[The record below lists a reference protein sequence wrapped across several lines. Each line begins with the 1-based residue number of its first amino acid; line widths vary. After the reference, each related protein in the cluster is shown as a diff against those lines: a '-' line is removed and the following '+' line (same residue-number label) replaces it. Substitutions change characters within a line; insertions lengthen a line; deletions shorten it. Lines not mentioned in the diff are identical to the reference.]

1 MKKIVL
7 IFALVFS
14 LLSFAPSYQIWSL
27 SDSCLKGSGGIRVDF
42 VSVIDDISVQTEG
55 YFINQNTFLSDRCI
69 YFDSCMSSSPGV
81 LKKLYLDEDDVV
93 THSDRL
99 NIEGIVF
106 VGERAPY
113 SPIFV
118 DLDDNESIKKASRFM
133 LEKRIQLAE
142 KVLMVLAKCSG
153 AQRFLSE
160 AVRKDILNVINLK
173 IQLKS
178 LGGPLTAEDR
188 RK

>member
-7 IFALVFS
+7 IFTLV
-14 LLSFAPSYQIWSL
+14 LSGRFFAPSYRIWSL
-27 SDSCLKGSGGIRVDF
+27 SDSGLKGSGGIRMDF
-42 VSVIDDISVQTEG
+42 VSVIDDISVPTEG

-81 LKKLYLDEDDVV
+81 LKKLYLDENDVV

-113 SPIFV
+113 SAIFV

-133 LEKRIQLAE
+133 LHKRIQLAE
-142 KVLMVLAKCSG
+142 KVALLVAKYYPLG
-153 AQRFLSE
+153 TFLSE
-160 AVRKDILNVINLK
+160 AVRVDMLNIDVLRAE
-173 IQLKS
+173 LKS